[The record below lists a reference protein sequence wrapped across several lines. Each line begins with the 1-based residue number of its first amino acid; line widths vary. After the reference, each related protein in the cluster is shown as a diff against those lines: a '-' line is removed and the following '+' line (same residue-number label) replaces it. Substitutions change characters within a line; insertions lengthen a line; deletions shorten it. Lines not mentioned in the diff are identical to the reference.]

1 MAKKSRSYGDGE
13 ANLNITSLMDVLTIV
28 LVFLLK
34 NFESEGNLLTMADN
48 LKLPNS
54 ASKKTVKEIM
64 LTVVVDNE
72 GILVDNIP
80 VVKTAEVIAQDSL
93 KVGPMAILLEEKRE
107 EEKKALMAR
116 GEDATES
123 GKVIVQIDKNI
134 PYDVMYKVM
143 ATCGASGY
151 GNIAFAV
158 MQRLAG

>member
-1 MAKKSRSYGDGE
+1 MARKARSYGGGSDS
-13 ANLNITSLMDVLTIV
+13 LNITSLMDVLTIV

-54 ASKKTVKEIM
+54 ASKVTPKEVM

-72 GILVDNIP
+72 QILVDNTP
-80 VVKTAEVIAQDSL
+80 VVKTAAVAAQDSL
-93 KVGPMAILLEEKRE
+93 RVGPMSDLLMEKRKEEKEAAMR
-107 EEKKALMAR
+107 R
-116 GEDATES
+116 GEDASET

-134 PYDVMYKVM
+134 PYDIMYKVM

>member
-1 MAKKSRSYGDGE
+1 MAKKARSYGGGSDS
-13 ANLNITSLMDVLTIV
+13 LNITSLMDVLTIV

-54 ASKKTVKEIM
+54 ASKITPKEVM

-72 GILVDNIP
+72 QILVDNTP
-80 VVKTAEVIAQDSL
+80 VVKTAEVSAQDSL
-93 KVGPMAILLEEKRE
+93 KVAPMATLLETKRK
-107 EEKKALMAR
+107 EEKEAAMRR
-116 GEDATES
+116 GEDASET

-134 PYDVMYKVM
+134 PYDIMYKVM

-158 MQRLAG
+158 MQRLSG

>member
-1 MAKKSRSYGDGE
+1 MAKKARSYGDDN

-54 ASKKTVKEIM
+54 ASKKTPKEVM
-64 LTVVVDNE
+64 LTVVVDNNE
-72 GILVDNIP
+72 ILVDATP
-80 VVKTAEVIAQDSL
+80 VIKTEEVMKQDSL
-93 KVGPMAILLEEKRE
+93 RVGPMSELLEKKRE
-107 EEKKALMAR
+107 EEKASLMAK
-116 GEDATES
+116 GEDASET

-158 MQRLAG
+158 MQRAAG

>member
-1 MAKKSRSYGDGE
+1 MPKKARSYGDDN

-54 ASKKTVKEIM
+54 ASKVTPKEVM

-72 GILVDNIP
+72 QILVDNTP
-80 VVKTAEVIAQDSL
+80 VSKTADVLAQDSL
-93 KVGPMAILLEEKRE
+93 RVGPMSDLLQEKRKEEKEAAMR
-107 EEKKALMAR
+107 R
-116 GEDATES
+116 GEDADET

-158 MQRLAG
+158 MQRLGG